1 MHEDI
6 NLIIDYMNKWIEGL
20 NKLRE
25 DLKAQ
30 YDDLFPSTGK
40 DGAEIAKR

>member
-6 NLIIDYMNKWIEGL
+6 NLIMEYKDMQIEGL
-20 NKLRE
+20 NKLINKLRE

-30 YDDLFPSTGK
+30 YDDLSPNK
-40 DGAEIAKR
+40 NECEK

>member
-1 MHEDI
+1 M
-6 NLIIDYMNKWIEGL
+6 DYRNIQIEGL
-20 NKLRE
+20 NKLINKLRE